1 VRKDPADSVVRE
13 LLYTVHEDLARR
25 FDLDLYAFGLG
36 PGDRWF
42 IARQHDPRPE
52 AKVAAGPGPAPLAV
66 QLEASQHRP
75 RDATERIEPACHL
88 DLYLEFLKNA
98 MKFEECRG

>member
-1 VRKDPADSVVRE
+1 MRKDPADIVVRD

-66 QLEASQHRP
+66 HRP

-88 DLYLEFLKNA
+88 DLYLEF
-98 MKFEECRG
+98 EECYEI